1 MIKFVLD
8 TNTCVYA
15 LKLQGRV
22 ADRLREH
29 SPDDLGVTIITVAEL
44 WFGARKSARPA
55 ATRREID
62 AFLAPL
68 DVLPFDRAAADA
80 YAGLRFDLERAGR
93 PIGERDL
100 MIASIASA
108 RGLAVVTH
116 NQSEFARVPHLKT
129 EDWL

>member
-1 MIKFVLD
+1 MKLVLD

-15 LKLQGRV
+15 LKHQGRV
-22 ADRLREH
+22 VDRLRDQ

-44 WFGARKSARPA
+44 WFGARKSTRPA

-62 AFLAPL
+62 AFLEPL
-68 DVLPFDRAAADA
+68 GVVPFDRAAAEV
-80 YAGLRFDLERAGR
+80 YADIRFDLERTGR

-108 RGLAVVTH
+108 RDLTVVTH
-116 NQSEFARVPHLKT
+116 NLSEFSRVPHLKI